1 MENCMFYRFLNSAL
15 LALLLTVGLWSG
27 RGWAQLDAEPS
38 LAVLMQRAA
47 QAYATEDH
55 AGWAQALEALHRQR
69 PYNHDFMRQLVI
81 AYALTEQTSKAF
93 NMMLTMQ
100 QQGLAENWDEIESLE
115 SLRNYPLYEYL
126 RDLMREAGNPF
137 GEVRTA
143 AIVEHKW
150 SIPEAIAQDPA
161 SGRLFVGTVRDG
173 VVLVR
178 APGADGFEVFADPD
192 QVAGLQAVFALHV
205 DAERGH
211 LWVATGGASQYRN
224 YRASDY
230 GRTALIQLDLES
242 GRKLGQYKVLPDG
255 VPHLLGAI
263 TQAADGTLY
272 AADSLSPIVF
282 RLVPG
287 AERPEPWVTQPTF
300 TGLRGIALSQ
310 DERRL
315 YVSDYELGL
324 YFFELGDPVKT
335 FRLGAPE
342 TLNLGGI
349 DGLYRWRN
357 SLAVIQNGMTP
368 ERVLRLDLSE
378 DGSVVEQIAAIA
390 VAQPEFDIPTWG
402 TLVGDDLFYFGSSHW
417 QQVDSRGRPV
427 APPLVNVPIL
437 RSPVERAENVVVG
450 SEMIERI
457 KHGDGAKDDEQD

>member
-1 MENCMFYRFLNSAL
+1 MFYRFLNSAL

-27 RGWAQLDAEPS
+27 RGWAQVDAEPS
-38 LAVLMQRAA
+38 IAVLMQRAA
-47 QAYATEDH
+47 EAYATDDH
-55 AGWAQALEALHRQR
+55 AGWTQALEALHRQR

-93 NMMLTMQ
+93 NTMLTMQ
-100 QQGLAENWDEIESLE
+100 KQGLAENWDEIESLE
-115 SLRNYPLYEYL
+115 SLRSYPLYEYL

-137 GEVRTA
+137 GEVRNA
-143 AIVEHKW
+143 AIVERKW
-150 SIPEAIAQDPA
+150 SMPEAIAQDPA
-161 SGRLFVGTVRDG
+161 SGRIFVGTVRDG
-173 VVLVR
+173 LVLVR

-192 QVAGLQAVFALHV
+192 RVTGLQAVFALHV

-224 YRASDY
+224 HRASDY

-242 GRKLGQYKVLPDG
+242 GRELGQFKVLPDG

-357 SLAVIQNGMTP
+357 SLVVIQNGMTP

-427 APPLVNVPIL
+427 ASPLVDVPIL